1 VRARAARALCIAAL
15 PLLVAVLV
23 GCAAF
28 GPRIDAP
35 RVSVVDVRL
44 DRIQGPDVY
53 FVAGVELANPN
64 PRPIEVAAIDATLS
78 IEDQTVATARLMAPV
93 EIPAGGTSSAEIA
106 ARTGMDALLRAVAN
120 AMRRAGGGP
129 PGTAPTLRYE
139 IAGSARLAG
148 GLQVPFRRSSE
159 LGTRPSR

>member
-1 VRARAARALCIAAL
+1 VL
-15 PLLVAVLV
+15 PVLV
-23 GCAAF
+23 VVAGCAAF
-28 GPRIDAP
+28 GPRIEAP

-44 DRIQGPDVY
+44 DRIQGADAY

-64 PRPIEVAAIDATLS
+64 ARPIEVAAIDATLS
-78 IEDQTVATARLMAPV
+78 IEDQTVANATLMAPV
-93 EIPAGGTSSAEIA
+93 EIPAGGTSSAEVA

-148 GLQVPFRRSSE
+148 GLHVPFRRSGE
-159 LGTRPSR
+159 LGTGASR